1 MKKEEKFNYKIDN
14 YVLKNYVEAIN
25 SIKKTMSKINGEL
38 NRLSKVLDK
47 SPNESTKPMQIN
59 IMSNAIKELSVK
71 YLNEQAKIFTD
82 TIK

>member
-1 MKKEEKFNYKIDN
+1 MI
-14 YVLKNYVEAIN
+14 
-25 SIKKTMSKINGEL
+25 KINGEL

-47 SPNESTKPMQIN
+47 SSNESTKPMQIN

-71 YLNEQAKIFTD
+71 YPNWQSKIFTD